1 MTKLT
6 YSIPEAVVASGFSRA
21 TLYREM
27 AAGRLVARKRG
38 SRVIFLAEDFTAW
51 LKNLPEATI
60 TQAAA

>member
-21 TLYREM
+21 SLYREM
-27 AAGRLVARKRG
+27 AAGRLVGRKRG
-38 SRVIFLAEDFTAW
+38 SRVFFLTEEFNAW